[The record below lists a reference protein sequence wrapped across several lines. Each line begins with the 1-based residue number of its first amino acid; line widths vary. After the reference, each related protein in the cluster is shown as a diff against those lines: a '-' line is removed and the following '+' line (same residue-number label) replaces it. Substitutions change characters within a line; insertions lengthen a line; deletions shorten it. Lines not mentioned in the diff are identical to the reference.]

1 MYKNSSHG
9 KMNAYIVQVLNIIL
23 MYSKPEVCN
32 YRFTLI
38 LHVKWTL
45 RIICIRWM
53 CFSFIILWQGIQIER
68 VGLSYKSIIIQYY
81 YRYIFL
87 YVNFNNKVW
96 IITYECLRSRIYLY
110 LHILSS
116 PNIRAHCINHH
127 CDMQCIIS
135 QRGLSL
141 ILHAV
146 KVGGGT
152 VTEKALY
159 ICYHKSQWN
168 PWPMMVWGW

>member
-1 MYKNSSHG
+1 MISHLINYVFCI
-9 KMNAYIVQVLNIIL
+9 KTHHMEKWMLIVQVLNIIL

-53 CFSFIILWQGIQIER
+53 CFSFIILWLGIQIER
-68 VGLSYKSIIIQYY
+68 VGLSNKCIIIKYY

-135 QRGLSL
+135 QRGSSL
-141 ILHAV
+141 LISMQSKLV
-146 KVGGGT
+146 VGT
-152 VTEKALY
+152 C
-159 ICYHKSQWN
+159 I
-168 PWPMMVWGW
+168 